1 MDKQQKLEYQN
12 RIENYLSK
20 EHVYDLFEDLLKQL
34 VVKQPDDPI
43 SFLIDKLSVPQS
55 TSPSTQPEKYSSLAP
70 PASRSGSS
78 LSRSVTTTSW
88 PPSQSAISWKRKS
101 QRNKNS
107 AKRSSPT
114 LSTTPSSRTTLWPN
128 WWRRRSRE
136 FRRRRRASSFQA
148 SPEQGSRDWPCRGKA
163 SSLTPSSFSTCHTTR
178 FSTTASTL
186 LLT

>member
-78 LSRSVTTTSW
+78 LSRSVTTTS
-88 PPSQSAISWKRKS
+88 
-101 QRNKNS
+101 
-107 AKRSSPT
+107 
-114 LSTTPSSRTTLWPN
+114 
-128 WWRRRSRE
+128 
-136 FRRRRRASSFQA
+136 
-148 SPEQGSRDWPCRGKA
+148 
-163 SSLTPSSFSTCHTTR
+163 
-178 FSTTASTL
+178 
-186 LLT
+186 